1 MGKKIIGFL
10 LTFIICI
17 GALPMTSLADS
28 VKKPEITSSS
38 YVNMGKNSTY
48 SIRFNDRED
57 IIMAVVF
64 LIEEVKSE
72 TETTFNT
79 TIIDGKTYRLYA
91 IQPVDLE
98 KSKVSEGSW
107 YVKNNKFEEIEKAP
121 TVGKTVGLVIG
132 SLCEGETYLTYSN
145 IKSFKVPKDTSDKLT
160 LKNVKVKKSAKRL
173 TISAT
178 LKKGGKA
185 LKGKKL
191 TFKFNG
197 KKYSAKTNSKG
208 VAKVTIKNT
217 VLKKLK
223 VGKKITYQV
232 SYGKITVKKTVKVKK

>member
-1 MGKKIIGFL
+1 
-10 LTFIICI
+10 
-17 GALPMTSLADS
+17 MTSLADS
-28 VKKPEITSSS
+28 AKKPEITSSS
-38 YVNMGKNSTY
+38 YVNNGKNSTF
-48 SIRFNDRED
+48 SIQFKDREE
-57 IIMAVVF
+57 ITMAMLF
-64 LIEEVKSE
+64 LIGEEVKSE
-72 TETTFNT
+72 TEPSFDTAV
-79 TIIDGKTYRLYA
+79 IDGKIYRLYA
-91 IQPVDLE
+91 MQSIDLE
-98 KSKVSEGSW
+98 ESKDSEGSW
-107 YVKNNKFEEIEKAP
+107 KVVKKKFDELGKAP
-121 TVGKTVGLVIG
+121 AVGKQAGFVIG
-132 SLCEGETYLTYSN
+132 TACDGETDLTFSN
-145 IKSFKVPKDTSDKLT
+145 IIRFKVPKDTSDKLT

-191 TFKFNG
+191 NFKFNG
-197 KKYSAKTNSKG
+197 KTFKAKTNKKG

>member
-98 KSKVSEGSW
+98 KSKV
-107 YVKNNKFEEIEKAP
+107 
-121 TVGKTVGLVIG
+121 
-132 SLCEGETYLTYSN
+132 CH
-145 IKSFKVPKDTSDKLT
+145 
-160 LKNVKVKKSAKRL
+160 
-173 TISAT
+173 
-178 LKKGGKA
+178 
-185 LKGKKL
+185 
-191 TFKFNG
+191 
-197 KKYSAKTNSKG
+197 
-208 VAKVTIKNT
+208 
-217 VLKKLK
+217 
-223 VGKKITYQV
+223 
-232 SYGKITVKKTVKVKK
+232 